1 LRQAGD
7 RPCNRATVIDLSY
20 SNRSEPLLDALAENV
35 AAGQATLYDPV
46 CLLVPNGYVAHYVKQ
61 GLARRRGIAAHVE
74 ARFLKRFLREVAEA
88 SAPGLRIVDR
98 EVIEG
103 ELLALFHDGKRL
115 ALAELAA
122 VRGYLD
128 PEDGDRTA
136 LDRRRTQ
143 LAAQIAELFDE
154 YAYSRPE
161 MLAAWKKGALIAGW
175 DEPLQRWQRELW
187 LALFGRAGPLSG
199 RDTTT
204 LPDFFERTP
213 PTSLVVREPA
223 HVFGISF
230 VARLYRTIFA
240 SLARTTSLFVYTLNP
255 CRELWED
262 VQPVRRSSPRRGA
275 SARQLALALGDDA
288 AAGAAAAAAAVDE
301 NPLLALWG
309 RPGRDSIRLYNELS
323 DCNFHERFEDPA
335 AGMASPT
342 LLATLQRE
350 VLDRAPRSR
359 SPAPRDESLVMF
371 GAPDPRREL
380 ETVAAEIWSLVRRD
394 GTLRFDD
401 FAVVVPASS
410 SATYLPLAR
419 EVFAAASELPHTVLD
434 LPSAAEGHVL
444 AAVELLLALPAGPLG
459 RPELLQLAMHPT
471 VARRFPDVDPEA
483 FLALCEQ
490 LGIVR
495 GADGGDLAD
504 SYADDDRVSWDQGLK
519 RLALGAFLSG
529 RRSGEERPF
538 SFDGQA
544 MLAAELPAGAEPA
557 ARALGI
563 IARELIDFARTARAL
578 IAPVARFM
586 ALLRRTLAATIRP
599 ASPEEQAA
607 LGDCFALLERIAAAA
622 PPDLEVGYGV
632 AAELVRARL
641 GAAQRRSR
649 TPEGVAVAT
658 FAPLRAL
665 PFRIV
670 FMLGLDE
677 RVFPSAAGFGALD
690 LRAAAPQP
698 GDVTPREQD
707 EYVFLETLL
716 SARER
721 LYLSYIGR
729 DAETGERKDP
739 SSTLLALRDVL
750 GRGTGGEEL
759 LQHVTRAHPPLARHR
774 DDALCAVMPAAAR
787 ERQAVALGQSLRQ
800 AAGVIQLPDAGAL
813 RAALP
818 AAAWTAIAPPLGQL
832 GLAAKVDAPR
842 RPVTTLTLAD
852 LRRFLE
858 CPLQGSVRVLLPM
871 RDDDDAEDEAEAA
884 LRDRESLGDARVQ
897 TLPLLRDLFA
907 RAIDAGASDDAALA
921 ERYDAAIAGLRLDGT
936 LPSGVFGRVMRARH
950 VGLLRSWRDGLRQ
963 ACAGSLPTALT
974 RIWYGAAPEHRRDV
988 KIDPV
993 IPLSVPLPDG
1003 AREVSLYGQTE
1014 ALALVGGERMA
1025 VVLVIGTRPYLE
1037 RDRLGAWLTHL
1048 ALAASGRGADRP
1060 LATAVLAGTA
1070 DGEPAAWD
1078 GGGFAPVGA
1087 DDARA
1092 LLVGLAAE
1100 LLADVHPY
1108 LLPCEGVFTWKRR
1121 QRKGQAM
1128 TVSDAV
1134 LLLRDDGVTRLTSR
1148 YGPVADALRY
1158 PVPAARDAESIVARR
1173 FQPYFDAYQDL
1184 VT

>member
-1 LRQAGD
+1 MRQAGD
-7 RPCNRATVIDLSY
+7 RRASVIDLSY

-74 ARFLKRFLREVAEA
+74 DRFLKTFLREVAEA

-98 EVIEG
+98 DMIEG

-136 LDRRRTQ
+136 LDRRRAQ

-161 MLAAWKKGALIAGW
+161 MLAAWKKGALISGW

-187 LALFGRAGPLSG
+187 LALFGRAGTLSG
-199 RDTTT
+199 RDTAT

-240 SLARTTSLFVYTLNP
+240 SLARATSLYVYTLNP

-262 VQPVRRSSPRRGA
+262 VQPVRRFHPRRPG
-275 SARQLALALGDDA
+275 SSRQLALALGDD
-288 AAGAAAAAAAVDE
+288 GAAAAAAVDE

-323 DCNFHERFEDPA
+323 DCNFHERFEDPT

-350 VLDRAPRSR
+350 VLERAPRSR
-359 SPAPRDESLVMF
+359 DPAPRDESLVMF

-444 AAVELLLALPAGPLG
+444 AAVELLLALPSGPLG
-459 RPELLQLAMHPT
+459 RPEVLQLAMHPT
-471 VARRFPDVDPEA
+471 VARRFPDVDPEV

-495 GADGGDLAD
+495 GADGGDLAN

-538 SFDGQA
+538 SFEGQA

-599 ASPEEQAA
+599 AGPEEQAA

-677 RVFPSAAGFGALD
+677 RVFPSPAGFGALD

-721 LYLSYIGR
+721 LYLSYVGR
-729 DAETGERKDP
+729 DAETGERKDA
-739 SSTLLALRDVL
+739 SSTLLAL
-750 GRGTGGEEL
+750 
-759 LQHVTRAHPPLARHR
+759 Q
-774 DDALCAVMPAAAR
+774 
-787 ERQAVALGQSLRQ
+787 
-800 AAGVIQLPDAGAL
+800 
-813 RAALP
+813 
-818 AAAWTAIAPPLGQL
+818 
-832 GLAAKVDAPR
+832 
-842 RPVTTLTLAD
+842 
-852 LRRFLE
+852 
-858 CPLQGSVRVLLPM
+858 
-871 RDDDDAEDEAEAA
+871 DAE
-884 LRDRESLGDARVQ
+884 
-897 TLPLLRDLFA
+897 
-907 RAIDAGASDDAALA
+907 
-921 ERYDAAIAGLRLDGT
+921 
-936 LPSGVFGRVMRARH
+936 H
-950 VGLLRSWRDGLRQ
+950 
-963 ACAGSLPTALT
+963 
-974 RIWYGAAPEHRRDV
+974 GAA
-988 KIDPV
+988 
-993 IPLSVPLPDG
+993 
-1003 AREVSLYGQTE
+1003 
-1014 ALALVGGERMA
+1014 
-1025 VVLVIGTRPYLE
+1025 
-1037 RDRLGAWLTHL
+1037 
-1048 ALAASGRGADRP
+1048 
-1060 LATAVLAGTA
+1060 
-1070 DGEPAAWD
+1070 
-1078 GGGFAPVGA
+1078 
-1087 DDARA
+1087 
-1092 LLVGLAAE
+1092 
-1100 LLADVHPY
+1100 
-1108 LLPCEGVFTWKRR
+1108 
-1121 QRKGQAM
+1121 
-1128 TVSDAV
+1128 
-1134 LLLRDDGVTRLTSR
+1134 
-1148 YGPVADALRY
+1148 
-1158 PVPAARDAESIVARR
+1158 
-1173 FQPYFDAYQDL
+1173 
-1184 VT
+1184 

>member
-1 LRQAGD
+1 
-7 RPCNRATVIDLSY
+7 VIHLSY

-35 AAGQATLYDPV
+35 AAGQATLYEPV
-46 CLLVPNGYVAHYVKQ
+46 CLLVPNGYVEGYVKQ

-74 ARFLKRFLREVAEA
+74 ARFLKGFLREVAEA

-98 EVIEG
+98 DVIEG
-103 ELLALFHDGKRL
+103 ELLALFHDGRRL

-128 PEDGDRTA
+128 PEDGDRSA
-136 LDRRRTQ
+136 LDRRRAQ

-161 MLAAWKKGALIAGW
+161 MLAAWKKGGLITGW
-175 DEPLQRWQRELW
+175 DEPQQRWQRELW
-187 LALFGRAGPLSG
+187 LALFGRAGALSG
-199 RDTTT
+199 RNTAT

-213 PTSLVVREPA
+213 PSSLVVAGPA

-230 VARLYRTIFA
+230 VARLYRSIFA
-240 SLARTTSLFVYTLNP
+240 SLASATSLFVYTLNP

-262 VQPVRRSSPRRGA
+262 VQPVRRSSPRRRA
-275 SARQLALALGDDA
+275 SSRQLALALGDDA
-288 AAGAAAAAAAVDE
+288 AAGAGAAAAGDE

-350 VLDRAPRSR
+350 VLERAPRSGD
-359 SPAPRDESLVMF
+359 PAPRDESLVMF

-419 EVFAAASELPHTVLD
+419 EVFAAASELPHTVVG

-444 AAVELLLALPAGPLG
+444 AAVELLLALPSGPLG

-544 MLAAELPAGAEPA
+544 MLAAELPPGAEPA
-557 ARALGI
+557 ARALGV
-563 IARELIDFARTARAL
+563 IAREVIDFARTARAL

-586 ALLRRTLAATIRP
+586 ALLRRMLAATIRP

-641 GAAQRRSR
+641 GTAQRRSR

-677 RVFPSAAGFGALD
+677 RVFPSPAGFGALD

-721 LYLSYIGR
+721 LYLSYVGR

-750 GRGTGGEEL
+750 GRGTHGEEL
-759 LQHVTRAHPPLARHR
+759 LQQVTRQSPPLARHR

-800 AAGVIQLPDAGAL
+800 TAGLIQLPEASAL
-813 RAALP
+813 RATLP
-818 AAAWTAIAPPLGQL
+818 PAAWTAIAPPLGQL
-832 GLAAKVDAPR
+832 GLAAKTDTPR

-871 RDDDDAEDEAEAA
+871 RADDDGEDEAEAA
-884 LRDRESLGDARVQ
+884 LRDRESLGDTRVQ

-907 RAIDAGASDDAALA
+907 GAIDAGVSDDDALA
-921 ERYDAAIAGLRLDGT
+921 ARYDAAIAGLRLDGT
-936 LPSGVFGRVMRARH
+936 LPSGVFGRVVRARH
-950 VGLLRSWRDGLRQ
+950 VGLLRSWREGLRE
-963 ACAGSLPTALT
+963 ACAGSLPAGLT

-993 IPLSVPLPDG
+993 IPLSVPLPEG
-1003 AREVSLYGQTE
+1003 RREVTLYGQTE
-1014 ALALVGGERMA
+1014 ALAQVGGERMA
-1025 VVLVIGTRPYLE
+1025 VTLVTGQRAYLE

-1060 LATAVLAGTA
+1060 LPMAVLAATM
-1070 DGEPAAWD
+1070 DGEPAEVS

-1087 DDARA
+1087 DEARA
-1092 LLVGLAAE
+1092 LLAGLAAE

-1128 TVSDAV
+1128 TVSEAV
-1134 LLLRDDGVTRLTSR
+1134 LLLRDDGVTRLNSK

-1158 PVPAARDAESIVARR
+1158 PVPAAGEAASIVARR

-1184 VT
+1184 T